1 MSLDALK
8 IELLKLR
15 KLQRLELMAF
25 LLEQIAEEEK
35 REEETLTLTDEKQR
49 GVVPH
54 KRVFGRAQGKYQM
67 AADFDEPL
75 DDFKEYME

>member
-25 LLEQIAEEEK
+25 LLERIAEEEK
-35 REEETLTLTDEKQR
+35 YQEEVLAQTNEKQK
-49 GVVPH
+49 VVRSH
-54 KRVFGRAQGKYQM
+54 KRVFGRARGKYQM
-67 AADFDEPL
+67 ADDFDEPL
-75 DDFKEYME
+75 EDFKEYME